1 MKRKLL
7 IISMLLFVSIK
18 MFATASWYGQDF
30 EGKLSASGYV
40 YAANQLTCAS
50 NDHPFGTVLKVTNKA
65 NMKSVIV
72 VVLDRGSFKEKYGRK
87 IDLSKEAFTKIA
99 KIGEGLI
106 NVKIEVISKAKS
118 FKYKHGKPVF
128 TAKEYDSFLTEI
140 KG

>member
-1 MKRKLL
+1 MKKNLVM
-7 IISMLLFVSIK
+7 ICVFLFTSVRL
-18 MFATASWYGQDF
+18 FATASWYGKGF

-65 NMKSVIV
+65 NMKSVMV

-106 NVKIEVISKAKS
+106 NVKIEVMSKNKS

-128 TAKEYDSFLTEI
+128 TAKEYDTFLSEI

>member
-1 MKRKLL
+1 MKKNLVM
-7 IISMLLFVSIK
+7 ICVFLFTSVRL
-18 MFATASWYGQDF
+18 FATASWYGKGF

-65 NMKSVIV
+65 NMKSVMV

-106 NVKIEVISKAKS
+106 NVKIEVMSKNKS

-128 TAKEYDSFLTEI
+128 TAKEYNTFLSDI

>member
-1 MKRKLL
+1 MKKNLVM
-7 IISMLLFVSIK
+7 ICVFLFTSVRL
-18 MFATASWYGQDF
+18 FATASWYGKGF

-65 NMKSVIV
+65 NMKSVMV

-106 NVKIEVISKAKS
+106 NVKIEVMSKNKS

-128 TAKEYDSFLTEI
+128 TAKEYDTFLSDI

>member
-1 MKRKLL
+1 MKKNLVM
-7 IISMLLFVSIK
+7 ICVFLFTSVRL
-18 MFATASWYGQDF
+18 FATASWYGKAF

-65 NMKSVIV
+65 NMKSVMV

-106 NVKIEVISKAKS
+106 NVKIEVMSKNKS

-128 TAKEYDSFLTEI
+128 TAKEYDTFLSDI